1 MRECSVAACEPS
13 GGQGAPCG
21 LLSFE
26 RLVDRCLGGGK
37 GLQAEQRER
46 RDGGLL
52 LGNGVGLLS
61 LVERRRIRGWLWG
74 VLRLI
79 PKRQV
84 FCRLKTS
91 MCV

>member
-1 MRECSVAACEPS
+1 MHLADCF
-13 GGQGAPCG
+13 
-21 LLSFE
+21 LE

-79 PKRQV
+79 PKRQDV
-84 FCRLKTS
+84 LAPVETS
-91 MCV
+91 MCVYSTYYVGADEEDDR